1 MNHQEDEKVVKIGLF
16 CAAGFSTGMLVNNMK
31 IAAAEK
37 GLEAEIEAYS
47 QAKLADYAADLDV
60 ALLGPQ
66 VAYTLDKSTAI
77 CDSCHTPIAVIP
89 MADYGMLDG
98 EKVLNLALSLLDKH

>member
-1 MNHQEDEKVVKIGLF
+1 
-16 CAAGFSTGMLVNNMK
+16 
-31 IAAAEK
+31 
-37 GLEAEIEAYS
+37 
-47 QAKLADYAADLDV
+47 
-60 ALLGPQ
+60 LGPQ